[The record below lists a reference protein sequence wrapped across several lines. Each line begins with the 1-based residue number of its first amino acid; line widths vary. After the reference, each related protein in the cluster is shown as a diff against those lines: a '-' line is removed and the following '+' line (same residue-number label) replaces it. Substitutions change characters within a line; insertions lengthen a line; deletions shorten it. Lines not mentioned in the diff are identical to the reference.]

1 MKKTY
6 KIISGLFLFSV
17 LITSC
22 SSEEETIEL
31 SALENELSLAHNGT
45 LTVESTTYIFKDSGE
60 TTKFVEDK
68 RAFDFTY
75 SGELNYTATSE
86 SKHEGDDLIITNPET
101 AEFIRLSHFKDLKSN
116 KLQFDVEFS
125 NGKKFNSVVYNSQS
139 KLVTDNGKCHDD
151 PCRNVDLNTI
161 NSLMEFAQD
170 DATGSCKETVAA
182 CASAGGKPSLS
193 IKRGHRWFTSPES
206 CTVEC
211 K

>member
-1 MKKTY
+1 MKKSY

-17 LITSC
+17 LFTSC
-22 SSEEETIEL
+22 SSEEETAGM
-31 SALENELSLAHNGT
+31 SALEKELSMANKGT
-45 LTVESTTYIFKDSGE
+45 LTVESTTYIYKESGA

-68 RAFDFTY
+68 RAFDFSY
-75 SGELNYTATSE
+75 AGELNYTATTE

-101 AEFIRLSHFKDLKSN
+101 SEFIRLSHFKDLKNN

-125 NGKKFNSVVYNSQS
+125 NGKKFLSVVYNSPS
-139 KLVTDNGKCHDD
+139 KLVSDSGKCHDY
-151 PCRNVDLNTI
+151 PCRDVDLSTI

-170 DATGSCKETVAA
+170 DATGSCKETIAA
-182 CASAGGKPSLS
+182 CASAGGHPSLS